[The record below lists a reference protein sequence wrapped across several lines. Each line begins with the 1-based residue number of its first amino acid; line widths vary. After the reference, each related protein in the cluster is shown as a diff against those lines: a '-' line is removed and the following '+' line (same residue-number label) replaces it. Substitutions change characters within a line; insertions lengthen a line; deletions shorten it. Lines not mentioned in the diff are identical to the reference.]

1 MGVSH
6 GRNSNR
12 WPGQSCWPPHPA
24 GGASAPCLKA
34 VCTRRLS
41 QAAGSCAAHPSGL
54 SSSPFQDF
62 SLSNDGRGVLG
73 LASQTGWRA
82 AGPSSALLW
91 RKPAR
96 AQALTLPATL
106 RHCFCDHPAAWDRR
120 DVGRPVGAGSGCS
133 TGRTGA
139 GTTHKAPGA
148 EAAAPRR
155 PRPPAVRPAPPRPGR
170 PARLGPASPSQQLP
184 RRRDGR
190 GAPSSSDGRQP
201 RCPWGCG
208 GGSRREAQRRVER
221 ERAAASARRPQPAGR
236 PRASGARPR
245 PNPGGGAAEPK
256 CRRGPRA
263 ASLRSPRAAAPGR
276 CRPSSP
282 LPSRPSEPGGS
293 GRRAGGARRDGVLRG

>member
-1 MGVSH
+1 MWVD
-6 GRNSNR
+6 
-12 WPGQSCWPPHPA
+12 
-24 GGASAPCLKA
+24 
-34 VCTRRLS
+34 LS
-41 QAAGSCAAHPSGL
+41 
-54 SSSPFQDF
+54 
-62 SLSNDGRGVLG
+62 V
-73 LASQTGWRA
+73 
-82 AGPSSALLW
+82 
-91 RKPAR
+91 
-96 AQALTLPATL
+96 
-106 RHCFCDHPAAWDRR
+106 
-120 DVGRPVGAGSGCS
+120 
-133 TGRTGA
+133 
-139 GTTHKAPGA
+139 PGA
-148 EAAAPRR
+148 AAAQDEPGPAPRTKHR
-155 PRPPAVRPAPPRPGR
+155 ARRRRPPAARGPLRSAPPRPGR

-282 LPSRPSEPGGS
+282 LLSRPSEPGGS